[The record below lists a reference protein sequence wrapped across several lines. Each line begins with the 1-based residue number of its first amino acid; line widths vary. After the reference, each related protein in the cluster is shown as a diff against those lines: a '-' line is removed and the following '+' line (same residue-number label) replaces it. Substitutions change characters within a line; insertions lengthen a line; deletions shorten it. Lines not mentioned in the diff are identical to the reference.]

1 VISVLILT
9 KNEEQDLPACLESV
23 AWSDDIHVYDSFSN
37 DRTIEIATTAG
48 ALVTQRK
55 FDNWSE
61 HQNWGLQNISFKHS
75 WVLYLDADERV
86 SSELKSSLQSFES
99 ICSPIVAFEIQ
110 RRDYAW
116 DGTWLRHAQMSPYY
130 LRLFQP
136 SKMRYERLVNPISV
150 PNGSVGRLSGFID
163 HYPFS
168 KGIRYWWQRHL
179 SYADL
184 EAKMRLDNL
193 NKRTKFL
200 WTKALFDPDFSIRRY
215 HQKGIFYRMP
225 ARPVLKWLYLV
236 IWRRA
241 FLDGSVG
248 ITYSTMQAIYEYFIV
263 LKTREI
269 FDISI
274 KK

>member
-1 VISVLILT
+1 MISVLILT